1 MNKIYLF
8 TFLIILFVGCDDS
21 APKNLE
27 TNSQTTSKQSSQT
40 AAAPTQPGFQLP
52 PITQELAQYLYDKC
66 DYIDIIMYQEGFSM
80 NISQKPSI
88 QSVISSLSTAN
99 PEIGANCP
107 ARGRLFFQEKGQTIG
122 EADLHFTSGVCAALV
137 FYEKGQR
144 TYTAQ
149 MTEQGANIFG
159 NYFNNAAQLKQK
171 AIQGQ

>member
-1 MNKIYLF
+1 MNRIYLLS
-8 TFLIILFVGCDDS
+8 FLLTLFASCGDS
-21 APKNLE
+21 AQKNSE
-27 TNSQTTSKQSSQT
+27 TNSQTTPEQSPQT
-40 AAAPTQPGFQLP
+40 AAAPTQPGLQLP
-52 PITQELAQYLYDKC
+52 PITQELAQNLFDKC

-88 QSVISSLSTAN
+88 QSLISSLSTAN
-99 PEIGANCP
+99 PEIGTNCP

-137 FYEKGQR
+137 FYEKGQK

-159 NYFNNAAQLKQK
+159 NYFNNAAQLRQK